1 MKDDELIGK
10 IKDLEPTIDA
20 IKKLQENGI
29 ISVLESLG
37 DQADLILN
45 YGSTMETLGT
55 ISLLFRMLGIANI
68 SIGKLN
74 QEKLIKDAQEID
86 WGELFNILFSIL
98 RFIANDARNIP
109 KPAGKQK
116 LKDAIGELR
125 SPETEYLIALMSDI
139 SSLLMKKDE

>member
-10 IKDLEPTIDA
+10 IKDLEPTVDA

-109 KPAGKQK
+109 KPAGKQR

>member
-10 IKDLEPTIDA
+10 IKDLEPTVDA

>member
-86 WGELFNILFSIL
+86 WGNCSI
-98 RFIANDARNIP
+98 
-109 KPAGKQK
+109 
-116 LKDAIGELR
+116 
-125 SPETEYLIALMSDI
+125 SYLAF
-139 SSLLMKKDE
+139 